1 MNKKILGLM
10 IVLAI
15 VAIGPAAALDETVVI
30 GDIDFNVPDG
40 FMEIAN
46 NATIN
51 EKEVIN
57 SISYVV
63 NGKIFEKG
71 DDVVA
76 INVSDYGEFDIAND
90 FVKQNP
96 GKTDDINGIDGY
108 LKKDGNITTFSY
120 VLDNELVTV
129 SVSNDNLLSD
139 FIRV

>member
-51 EKEVIN
+51 EKEVNN

-71 DDVVA
+71 DD
-76 INVSDYGEFDIAND
+76 G
-90 FVKQNP
+90 
-96 GKTDDINGIDGY
+96 
-108 LKKDGNITTFSY
+108 SY
-120 VLDNELVTV
+120 QRFRLW
-129 SVSNDNLLSD
+129 
-139 FIRV
+139 